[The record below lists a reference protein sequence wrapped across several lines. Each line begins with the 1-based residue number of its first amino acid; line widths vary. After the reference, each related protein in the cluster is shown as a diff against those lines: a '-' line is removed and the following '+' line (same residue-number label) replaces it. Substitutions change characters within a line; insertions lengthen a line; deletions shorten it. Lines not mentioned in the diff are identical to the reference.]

1 MKKALYIVLLLI
13 LFVAADRGIS
23 GLLNIGLN
31 RYFGLNQ
38 HSQILII
45 GHSQLMLSFDKE
57 KLEHGT
63 GYKVSKYC
71 REGVNVADRY
81 AMVKQYLDSPFCDSL
96 TTILYGVDQ
105 FMFNGEGLSANS
117 YTLFYPFMDHADMNA
132 YIRASASKGDYWKH
146 KLICSTRYSDA
157 LLNSSIR
164 GWTRNWENYK
174 TGELDTVTLRQQVDA
189 RQQISIHFEP
199 ELRDAF
205 EKTIALAEK
214 RQIHIILV
222 NTPVAKMLN
231 EYEPEKFEQVHSYF
245 QSLAEQS
252 AYVDYIDLNPE
263 FAAQY
268 DCFYDPIHVN
278 PKGQEAITKQ
288 LIVFL
293 NQRGHK

>member
-1 MKKALYIVLLLI
+1 MKKTLYIVLLLI
-13 LFVAADRGIS
+13 LFVAADRGIG

-38 HSQILII
+38 HSQILMI
-45 GHSQLMLSFDKE
+45 GHSHLMLAVDKE
-57 KLEHGT
+57 ELEHGT

-81 AMVKQYLDSPFCDSL
+81 AMVKQYLDSPFSDSL

-117 YTLFYPFMDHADMNA
+117 YTLFYPFMDNADMDT

-164 GWTRNWENYK
+164 GRMCNWENYK
-174 TGELDTVTLRQQVDA
+174 MGVLDTVALQRQIDA

-214 RQIHIILV
+214 RQIHIVLV

-231 EYEPEKFEQVHSYF
+231 DYEPNKYEQVHSYF

-252 AYVDYIDLNPE
+252 AFVDYIDLNPE
-263 FAAQY
+263 FAGQY

-278 PKGQEAITKQ
+278 PKGQEVITKK
-288 LIVFL
+288 LIEL
-293 NQRGHK
+293 LTKP

>member
-1 MKKALYIVLLLI
+1 MLWILI
-13 LFVAADRGIS
+13 PLVLFVAADRCIG

-38 HSQILII
+38 HSQILMI
-45 GHSQLMLSFDKE
+45 GHSHLMLAVDKE
-57 KLEHGT
+57 ELELGT
-63 GYKVSKYC
+63 GCKVSKYC

-81 AMVKQYLDSPFCDSL
+81 AMVKQYLDSPFSDSL

-117 YTLFYPFMDHADMNA
+117 YTLFYPFIDNADMDA
-132 YIRASASKGDYWKH
+132 FVKASASKGDYWKH
-146 KLICSTRYSDA
+146 KLICTTRYSDA

-164 GWTRNWENYK
+164 GWMHNWENYK
-174 TGELDTVTLRQQVDA
+174 IGVLDTVALK
-189 RQQISIHFEP
+189 QQIDAKQQFTIHFEQ
-199 ELRDAF
+199 ELRNEF
-205 EKTIALAEK
+205 EKTLTLAEK

-231 EYEPEKFEQVHSYF
+231 EYEPEQFEQVRSYF
-245 QSLAEQS
+245 QLLAERS

-263 FAAQY
+263 FAGQY

-278 PKGQEAITKQ
+278 PKGQEVITKK
-288 LIVFL
+288 LIEL
-293 NQRGHK
+293 LTKP